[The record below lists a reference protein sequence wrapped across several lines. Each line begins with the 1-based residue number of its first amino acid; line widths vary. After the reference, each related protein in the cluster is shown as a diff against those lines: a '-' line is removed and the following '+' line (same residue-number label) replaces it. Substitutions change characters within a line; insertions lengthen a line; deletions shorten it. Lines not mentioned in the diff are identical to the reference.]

1 MLIFCDFGENF
12 DFCSNFGFCDI
23 HLWASRALG
32 NRQTNKKMSETERKV
47 HGDNFRYP

>member
-1 MLIFCDFGENF
+1 MLIFGDFGENF

-32 NRQTNKKMSETERKV
+32 NRQTNKTMSETEKKV